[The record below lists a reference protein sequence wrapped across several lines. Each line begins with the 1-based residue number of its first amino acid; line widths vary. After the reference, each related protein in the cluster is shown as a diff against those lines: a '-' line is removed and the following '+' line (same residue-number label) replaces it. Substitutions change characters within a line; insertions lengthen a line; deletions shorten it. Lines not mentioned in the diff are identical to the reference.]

1 MTATGL
7 PDEVYIDI
15 QSLFRATPM
24 LLVGSGFSCGYGL
37 PHMGALGQHLAEV
50 VGPRLASDEAKAVWR
65 AALEA
70 IRENLEAGLN
80 TIASGAQGRDE
91 IITILREETAKHI
104 TEKTLAAEAVII
116 NHPTPST
123 HAPARLLRRLFDGAP
138 QNADSISVITT
149 NYDTLLELFC
159 DIADVPLDTGFSG
172 FRRRKP
178 RANSLFQT
186 QYSRI
191 WAADKKGTQAEHR
204 PCKTIRL
211 HKPHGSITWHAT
223 KDGPIEVINDV
234 SMAPKAIVVPG
245 PSKYQDAL
253 VNTLFDAMRTEM
265 NAALN
270 RADALVCIG
279 FGFNDDHLQGA
290 IKARLDS
297 HMPMLILTRELTDSI
312 KDLLLCYPHVAAFYK
327 NGDGCKCLHNGKLL
341 SSTQPLW
348 QLDDFMKAFLE

>member
-7 PDEVYIDI
+7 PEDLYTTI
-15 QSLFRATPM
+15 QALFRATPM

-37 PHMGALGQHLAEV
+37 PHMGELGQHLAEV
-50 VGPRLASDEAKAVWR
+50 VGPRLVSDEAKVVWG

-70 IRENLEAGLN
+70 IRKNLEAGLN
-80 TIASGAQGRDE
+80 TIASGAQGREE
-91 IITILREETAKHI
+91 IITILREETAKLI
-104 TEKTLAAEAVII
+104 TARTLVAEAVILD
-116 NHPTPST
+116 HSTPST

-138 QNADSISVITT
+138 QNADSISIITT

-178 RANSLFQT
+178 RTNPLFQT

-191 WAADKKGTQAEHR
+191 WAADKKGTQADHR
-204 PCKTIRL
+204 PCKTVRL
-211 HKPHGSITWHAT
+211 HKPHGSITWLAT
-223 KDGPIEVINDV
+223 KDGPIEVVNDV

-265 NAALN
+265 NVALN

-279 FGFNDDHLQGA
+279 FGFNDDHLQGV

-297 HMPMLILTRELTDSI
+297 HMPMLILTRGLNESI
-312 KDLLLCYPHVAAFYK
+312 KELLSCYPHVAAFFK
-327 NGDGCKCLHNGKLL
+327 SGDGCECHHNGKVL
-341 SSTQPLW
+341 SSAQPLW
-348 QLDDFMKAFLE
+348 QLDVFMKTFLE